1 MIFQISTRRHFFET
15 RQPYWVGGLSPHG
28 DQPNRIEA
36 GSRNMSIIVVC
47 QNCLQRFKVSDKFA
61 GKKGPCPKCK
71 TILRVPLKEEEVKVH
86 SAEETQQGPRGKSG
100 ELVLKPIT
108 RETTQLGK
116 LAWGV
121 IGALVVAVIVMVLLL
136 RGLAPLEV
144 RQWVASVG
152 LVLLAPPL
160 VMGGYWFLKND
171 DLEPY
176 QGWSLWIRTGI
187 CCVIYVLCWVVY
199 GYLVPPDWKD
209 EFWKWAFL
217 GPAFGVAGATAAFAC
232 YDLDFGSG
240 FFHFA
245 FYAGGTTLLGLLLGL
260 PLLGA

>member
-1 MIFQISTRRHFFET
+1 
-15 RQPYWVGGLSPHG
+15 
-28 DQPNRIEA
+28 
-36 GSRNMSIIVVC
+36 MSIIVVC

-71 TILRVPLKEEEVKVH
+71 TVLRVPLKEEEVKVH

-100 ELVLKPIT
+100 ELVLKPIA
-108 RETTQLGK
+108 REATQLSK
-116 LAWGV
+116 WVWAV
-121 IGALVVAVIVMVLLL
+121 IGTFVIAVPVLALLL
-136 RGLAPLEV
+136 RGMASLEV
-144 RQWVASVG
+144 RQLIASVG
-152 LVLLAPPL
+152 VLVLAPPL
-160 VMGGYWFLKND
+160 VFAGYWFLKND

-187 CCVIYVLCWVVY
+187 CCCIYALCWASY

-209 EFWKWAFL
+209 EVWKWAFL
-217 GPAFGVAGATAAFAC
+217 GPAFGVAGAIASFAC
-232 YDLDFGSG
+232 FDLEFGNG

-245 FYAGGTTLLGLLLGL
+245 FYAGVTALLGLLMGL